1 MGKVYRCPNCNGT
14 EIIWDAGLRKAACPK
29 DKTPLNNYKTENN
42 A

>member
-14 EIIWDAGLRKAACPK
+14 ELIWYGGLRKAVCPK
-29 DKTPLNNYKTENN
+29 DKTPINNYKTENN